1 MTAMAQLD
9 LCDYKQIRG
18 LLAAADFHFS
28 KAKGQN
34 FLIASWVPERIA
46 AESGVGSGDGVV
58 EIGPGV
64 GCLTER
70 LAERAERV
78 LAYETD
84 EALRPVL
91 ARTMAG
97 RENVDIIFEDVLR
110 RDLAADAEEHL
121 AGLRPVVCAN
131 LPYSI
136 TSPVLTKLY
145 QARCFRT
152 ITVMVQKEM
161 ALRMCS
167 GPGGKD
173 YSAFSLLTEWY
184 GTGEILFDVGP
195 ECFVPRPKVTSAVVR
210 LKMRE
215 APPLDV
221 NEKALFRVIRAAF
234 NQRRKTLA
242 NALDGLC
249 GRETAARAIAACGLD
264 ERVRG
269 EALDLAAFAALTT
282 EIGKLSD
289 T

>member
-1 MTAMAQLD
+1 MTAMTQLD
-9 LCDYKQIRG
+9 LCDYTQIRG

-34 FLIASWVPERIA
+34 FLTASWVPERIA
-46 AESGVGSGDGVV
+46 QESGVGPGDGVV

-70 LAERAERV
+70 LAARADRV

-84 EALRPVL
+84 EALKPVL
-91 ARTMAG
+91 AKTLAG
-97 RENVDIIFEDVLR
+97 QGNIDIIFEDVLR
-110 RDLAADAEEHL
+110 RDLAADAGERL
-121 AGLRPVVCAN
+121 TGLRPVVCAN

-145 QARCFRT
+145 QARCFQT

-161 ALRMCS
+161 AQRMCAR
-167 GPGGKD
+167 PGGKD

-184 GTGEILFDVGP
+184 GEGEILFDVGP
-195 ECFVPRPKVTSAVVR
+195 ECFMPRPKVTSAVVR

-215 APPLDV
+215 KPPADV
-221 NEKALFRVIRAAF
+221 DEKALFRVIRAAF
-234 NQRRKTLA
+234 NQRRKTLV
-242 NALDGLC
+242 NALDGVC
-249 GRETAARAIAACGLD
+249 GRATAACALAVCGLD

-282 EIGKLSD
+282 EIGNLSD
-289 T
+289 I